1 MRAVIYGRVSTADK
15 QDVTMQTSE
24 LAEYVRRREWQLT
37 SEYTDKITGASDR
50 RPGLDRMLADARS
63 RKLDVIVIWKL
74 DRLFRDLR
82 HMVNLIAE
90 LQALGVALVSVRDNL
105 DLSTPAGRLQFHI
118 ISAMAEFEK
127 ALIVE
132 RVRAGV
138 KHARAQGK
146 TLGRPRV
153 IVNAAKVA
161 DLRSA
166 GRSWA
171 AVAKELGQTVAACR
185 RAYQRYEAATL
196 PKSLP
201 VDGPVCADSGRVSL
215 A

>member
-24 LAEYVRRREWQLT
+24 LAEYVRRREWQLA

-90 LQALGVALVSVRDNL
+90 LQALGVAR
-105 DLSTPAGRLQFHI
+105 
-118 ISAMAEFEK
+118 
-127 ALIVE
+127 
-132 RVRAGV
+132 
-138 KHARAQGK
+138 
-146 TLGRPRV
+146 
-153 IVNAAKVA
+153 
-161 DLRSA
+161 
-166 GRSWA
+166 
-171 AVAKELGQTVAACR
+171 
-185 RAYQRYEAATL
+185 
-196 PKSLP
+196 
-201 VDGPVCADSGRVSL
+201 
-215 A
+215 